1 MSYHMRLK
9 QNNDNKMVKI
19 GRLYA
24 NKYVI
29 KIIRHNTTLIKFNI
43 NKIYESVNVKS
54 ISKVT

>member
-29 KIIRHNTTLIKFNI
+29 KIIRNNTTLIEFNI
-43 NKIYESVNVKS
+43 NKIYESVNVK
-54 ISKVT
+54 